1 MTGRF
6 IAATARKD
14 LRRQLADPV
23 GVLIWMGLPLA
34 IGGLFVL
41 ISAGGGGSPRGRL
54 LVADED
60 ESFLSG
66 LVGGAAVQ
74 GPIAELFDVQPVDRE
89 EGRRILDAG
98 DASALVVL
106 PAGLQDAVLGEGTA
120 EIRLVTNPAQRI
132 LPGLIAEALEIAVE
146 LAFYGERLLGEPGRR
161 ILDGP
166 PDGGSLFSNDA
177 VAELST
183 AINTRLRELGDT
195 LSPPVLTVEFVDPP
209 DAGETDAPPGAV
221 DIGMLLLPGMIFMSI
236 LFTAQ
241 GMSGDVWDEK
251 RLGTLR
257 RAASAPPPM
266 AAVLAG
272 KLLAGG
278 AVVGA
283 VAVVGVALGMV
294 VLDLPALHA
303 PLAVLWITFAGAVM
317 LSYFVLLQLLASG
330 QQAGGMLTN
339 LVLFPIV
346 MLGGSFF
353 PFEAM
358 PEWMAAIGRW
368 TPNGLALV
376 RLKEIVAGQPDAGG
390 LLAAALAIGL
400 PAAAAFALSV
410 RRLRGGFLVS

>member
-6 IAATARKD
+6 IAATALKD
-14 LRRQLADPV
+14 VRRQLADPV
-23 GVLIWMGLPLA
+23 GLLIWMGLPLA
-34 IGGLFVL
+34 IGGLIVL
-41 ISAGGGGSPRGRL
+41 VTAGGEGSPRGRL

-74 GPIAELFDVQPVDRE
+74 GPMAELFDVTPVDRD
-89 EGRRILDAG
+89 EGRRVMDAG

-106 PAGLQDAVLGEGTA
+106 PAGLQDAVLGEGTV

-132 LPGLIAEALEIAVE
+132 LPGMIEEALEIAVE
-146 LAFYGERLLGEPGRR
+146 IAFYGERLLGEPARR

-166 PDGGSLFSNDA
+166 ADGGSFFSDDA
-177 VAELST
+177 VAELT
-183 AINTRLRELGDT
+183 IAINTRLRELGDT

-221 DIGMLLLPGMIFMSI
+221 DIGMLFLPGMIFLSI

-257 RAASAPPPM
+257 RAASTPSPM

-278 AVVGA
+278 AVVGL

-294 VLDLPALHA
+294 VLDLPPLHA
-303 PLAVLWITFAGAVM
+303 PLAVLWITFAGVVM

-330 QQAGGMLTN
+330 QQAGGMLSN

>member
-6 IAATARKD
+6 VVATALKD
-14 LRRQLADPV
+14 LRRQLADPMS
-23 GVLIWMGLPLA
+23 LLTWMGLPLA
-34 IGGLFVL
+34 IGGLIVL
-41 ISAGGGGSPRGRL
+41 VSGGGGGSPRGRL

-66 LVGGAAVQ
+66 LVGGAVQ
-74 GPIAELFDVQPVDRE
+74 GPASELFDVMPVDVD

-106 PAGLQDAVLGEGTA
+106 PPGLQEAVLGEGTA

-132 LPGLIAEALEIAVE
+132 LPGLIEEALEIAVE
-146 LAFYGERLLGEPGRR
+146 VAFYGERLLGAPARR

-166 PDGGSLFSNDA
+166 PDGGDFFSNDA

-183 AINTRLRELGDT
+183 AINTRLRELGNT
-195 LSPPVLTVEFVDPP
+195 LSPPVLTVEYVEPP
-209 DAGETDAPPGAV
+209 DAGESDAPQGIAA
-221 DIGMLLLPGMIFMSI
+221 IGMILLPGMIFMSI

-266 AAVLAG
+266 AAFLAG
-272 KLLAGG
+272 KLLAG
-278 AVVGA
+278 AALVGL
-283 VAVVGVALGMV
+283 VAAVGVALGMAL
-294 VLDLPALHA
+294 LDLPPLYA
-303 PLAVLWITFAGAVM
+303 PLALVWIAFAGAVM

-339 LVLFPIV
+339 LVLLPIM

-368 TPNGLALV
+368 TPNGLAVV
-376 RLKEIVAGQPDAGG
+376 RLKEIVAGRPDAPG

>member
-6 IAATARKD
+6 IAATALKD
-14 LRRQLADPV
+14 VRRQLADPV
-23 GVLIWMGLPLA
+23 GLLTWMGLPLA
-34 IGGLFVL
+34 IGGLIVL
-41 ISAGGGGSPRGRL
+41 VSGDGGSSPRGRL

-66 LVGGAAVQ
+66 LIGGAVQ
-74 GPIAELFDVQPVDRE
+74 GPAAELFDVTPVDVD
-89 EGRRILDAG
+89 EGRRLMDTG
-98 DASALVVL
+98 DASALIIL
-106 PAGLQDAVLGEGTA
+106 PPGLQEAVLGEGTA

-132 LPGLIAEALEIAVE
+132 LPGLIEEALEIAVE
-146 LAFYGERLLGEPGRR
+146 LAFYGERLLGGPARR

-166 PDGGSLFSNDA
+166 PDGGDFFSNDT

-183 AINTRLRELGDT
+183 AINTRLRELGNT
-195 LSPPVLTVEFVDPP
+195 LSPPVLTVEVVEPP
-209 DAGETDAPPGAV
+209 DAGESDAPQGIAA
-221 DIGMLLLPGMIFMSI
+221 IGMILLPGMIFMSI

-266 AAVLAG
+266 AAFLAG

-278 AVVGA
+278 SLVGL
-283 VAVVGVALGMV
+283 VAAVGVALGMA
-294 VLDLPALHA
+294 LLGLPPLYA
-303 PLAVLWITFAGAVM
+303 PLAVVWIAFAGAVM

-330 QQAGGMLTN
+330 QQAGGMLSN
-339 LVLFPIV
+339 LVLFPIM

-368 TPNGLALV
+368 TPNGLAVV
-376 RLKEIVAGQPDAGG
+376 RLKEIVAGQPDAAG
-390 LLAAALAIGL
+390 LFAAALVIGL

>member
-1 MTGRF
+1 MTARF

-14 LRRQLADPV
+14 VRRQLADPV
-23 GVLIWMGLPLA
+23 GLLIWMGLPLA
-34 IGGLFVL
+34 IGGLIVL
-41 ISAGGGGSPRGRL
+41 VTAGGGGSPRGRL

-60 ESFLSG
+60 ESLLSS
-66 LVGGAAVQ
+66 LVGGAAAQ
-74 GPIAELFDVQPVDRE
+74 GPMADLFDVTRVDAD
-89 EGRRILDAG
+89 EGRRIMDAG

-132 LPGLIAEALEIAVE
+132 LPGMVEEALEIAVE
-146 LAFYGERLLGEPGRR
+146 LAFYGERLLGEPARR

-166 PDGGSLFSNDA
+166 ADGGSLFSDDA
-177 VAELST
+177 VAELT
-183 AINTRLRELGDT
+183 IAINTRLRELGDT
-195 LSPPVLTVEFVDPP
+195 LSPPLLTVELVDPP
-209 DAGETDAPPGAV
+209 DAGESDAPPGAV
-221 DIGMLLLPGMIFMSI
+221 DLGMLLLPGMIFLSI
-236 LFTAQ
+236 LFAAQ

-266 AAVLAG
+266 AAILAG

-283 VAVVGVALGMV
+283 VAVVGVALGLV
-294 VLDLPALHA
+294 LLDLPPLHA

-330 QQAGGMLTN
+330 QQAGGMLSN

-358 PEWMAAIGRW
+358 PEWMAAVGRW

-376 RLKEIVAGQPDAGG
+376 RLKEIVAGQPDPGG

>member
-6 IAATARKD
+6 LAATALKD
-14 LRRQLADPV
+14 VRRQLADPL
-23 GVLIWMGLPLA
+23 GLLTWMGLPLV
-34 IGGLFVL
+34 IGGLIVL
-41 ISAGGGGSPRGRL
+41 VSGGEGGTPRGRL

-60 ESFLSG
+60 ESLLSG
-66 LVGGAAVQ
+66 LLGGAAVQ
-74 GPIAELFDVQPVDRE
+74 GPVAQLFDVTPVDRD
-89 EGRRILDAG
+89 EGRRIMDAG
-98 DASALVVL
+98 DASALVIL
-106 PAGLQDAVLGEGTA
+106 PAGLQEAVLGEGTA
-120 EIRLVTNPAQRI
+120 EIRLVTNPSQRI
-132 LPGLIAEALEIAVE
+132 LPGMIEEALEIAVE
-146 LAFYGERLLGEPGRR
+146 LAFYGERLLGGPARR

-166 PDGGSLFSNDA
+166 PGGGDFFSNEA

-195 LSPPVLTVEFVDPP
+195 LSPPVLTVEYADPP
-209 DAGETDAPPGAV
+209 AAGETDAPQGIA
-221 DIGMLLLPGMIFMSI
+221 DIGMIFLPGMIFMSI

-241 GMSGDVWDEK
+241 GMSGDVWTEK

-278 AVVGA
+278 ALVGV
-283 VAVVGVALGMV
+283 VAVVGVAVGMLL
-294 VLDLPALHA
+294 LDLPPLYA
-303 PLAVLWITFAGAVM
+303 PLAVVWITFAGAVM
-317 LSYFVLLQLLASG
+317 LSYFVLLQLHASG
-330 QQAGGMLTN
+330 QQAGNLLST
-339 LVLFPIV
+339 LVLFPLV

-358 PEWMAAIGRW
+358 PAWMAAIGGW

-376 RLKEIVAGQPDAGG
+376 RLKEIVAGRPDAAG
-390 LLAAALAIGL
+390 LLAAALGIGL

>member
-6 IAATARKD
+6 VVATALKD
-14 LRRQLADPV
+14 VRRQLADPV
-23 GVLIWMGLPLA
+23 GLLTWMGLPLA
-34 IGGLFVL
+34 IGGLIVL
-41 ISAGGGGSPRGRL
+41 INAGGASPRGRL

-106 PAGLQDAVLGEGTA
+106 PAGLQEAVLGEGTA

-166 PDGGSLFSNDA
+166 SDGGSFFSNDA

-209 DAGETDAPPGAV
+209 DAGETDAPGAV
-221 DIGMLLLPGMIFMSI
+221 NIGMLLLPGMIFMSI

>member
-6 IAATARKD
+6 IAATALKD
-14 LRRQLADPV
+14 VRRQLADPV
-23 GVLIWMGLPLA
+23 GLLIWMGLPLA
-34 IGGLFVL
+34 IGGLITL

-60 ESFLSG
+60 GSLLSG
-66 LVGGAAVQ
+66 LIGGAAAQ
-74 GPIAELFDVQPVDRE
+74 GPIATLFDVTPVDRD
-89 EGRRILDAG
+89 EGRRIMDAG
-98 DASALVVL
+98 GASALVVL
-106 PAGLQDAVLGEGTA
+106 PAGLQEAVLGEGTA

-132 LPGLIAEALEIAVE
+132 LPGMIEEALEIAVE
-146 LAFYGERLLGEPGRR
+146 LAFYGERLLGEPARR

-166 PDGGSLFSNDA
+166 PDGGSFFSDDA
-177 VAELST
+177 VAELGT

-209 DAGETDAPPGAV
+209 DADETAAPPGVV

-257 RAASAPPPM
+257 RAASAPSPM

-278 AVVGA
+278 VVVGA

-294 VLDLPALHA
+294 VLDLPPLHA

-330 QQAGGMLTN
+330 QQAASMLSN

-376 RLKEIVAGQPDAGG
+376 RLKEIAAGQPDAGG
-390 LLAAALAIGL
+390 LLAAALAIGV

-410 RRLRGGFLVS
+410 RRRRGAFLVN

>member
-1 MTGRF
+1 MTARF

-14 LRRQLADPV
+14 VRRQFADPA
-23 GVLIWMGLPLA
+23 GLLIWMGLPLA
-34 IGGLFVL
+34 IGGLIVL
-41 ISAGGGGSPRGRL
+41 VTAGGEGSPRGRL

-66 LVGGAAVQ
+66 LIGGAAVQ
-74 GPIAELFDVQPVDRE
+74 GPIAELFDVTPVDRD
-89 EGRRILDAG
+89 EGRRIMDAG

-120 EIRLVTNPAQRI
+120 EIRLVTNPAQRV
-132 LPGLIAEALEIAVE
+132 LPGMIAEALEIAVE
-146 LAFYGERLLGEPGRR
+146 LAFYGERLLGEPARR

-166 PDGGSLFSNDA
+166 ADGGGFFSNDA
-177 VAELST
+177 VAELGT
-183 AINTRLRELGDT
+183 AINTRLRELGGT

-209 DAGETDAPPGAV
+209 DADETTAPAPA
-221 DIGMLLLPGMIFMSI
+221 DIGMLFLPGMIFMSI

-283 VAVVGVALGMV
+283 VAVVGVALGLV
-294 VLDLPALHA
+294 VLDLPPLHA

-330 QQAGGMLTN
+330 QQAGGMLSN

-376 RLKEIVAGQPDAGG
+376 RLKEIVAGRPDAGG

>member
-6 IAATARKD
+6 IAATALKD
-14 LRRQLADPV
+14 VRRQLADPV
-23 GVLIWMGLPLA
+23 GLLTWMGLPLA
-34 IGGLFVL
+34 IGGLIVL
-41 ISAGGGGSPRGRL
+41 IYAGGDSPRGRL

-60 ESFLSG
+60 ESFLSNAI
-66 LVGGAAVQ
+66 GGAAVQ
-74 GPIAELFDVQPVDRE
+74 GPLAQLFDVTPVDRE

-98 DASALVVL
+98 DASALVIL
-106 PAGLQDAVLGEGTA
+106 PDGLQEAVLGDGTA

-132 LPGLIAEALEIAVE
+132 LPGIIEEGLEIAVE
-146 LAFYGERLLGEPGRR
+146 LAFYGERLLGEPARR

-166 PDGGSLFSNDA
+166 PDGGDFFSNEA

-183 AINTRLRELGDT
+183 AVNTRLRDLGNT
-195 LSPPVLTVEFVDPP
+195 LSPPVLTIEHLDPP
-209 DAGETDAPPGAV
+209 DTDETDPPPGGA
-221 DIGMLLLPGMIFMSI
+221 DLGMIFLPGMIFMSI

-278 AVVGA
+278 AIVGL
-283 VAVVGVALGMV
+283 VALAGVALGMV
-294 VLDLPALHA
+294 LLDLPPLQA
-303 PLAVLWITFAGAVM
+303 PLAVLWITFAGVVM

-330 QQAGGMLTN
+330 QQAAGMLTN

-358 PEWMAAIGRW
+358 PEWMATVGQW

-376 RLKEIVAGQPDAGG
+376 RLKEIVAGRPDAVG

-400 PAAAAFALSV
+400 PAAGAFAFSV

>member
-14 LRRQLADPV
+14 VRRQLADPV
-23 GVLIWMGLPLA
+23 GLLIWMGLPLA
-34 IGGLFVL
+34 IGGLIVL
-41 ISAGGGGSPRGRL
+41 ITAGGGGSPRGRL

-60 ESFLSG
+60 ESLLSG
-66 LVGGAAVQ
+66 LIGGAAVQ
-74 GPIAELFDVQPVDRE
+74 GPIAELFDVTPVDRD
-89 EGRRILDAG
+89 EGRRIMDAG

-106 PAGLQDAVLGEGTA
+106 PAGLQEAVLGEGTA

-132 LPGLIAEALEIAVE
+132 LPGMIEEALEIAVE
-146 LAFYGERLLGEPGRR
+146 LAFYGDRLLGDPARR
-161 ILDGP
+161 LLDGP
-166 PDGGSLFSNDA
+166 PDDGSFFPNDA
-177 VAELST
+177 VAELSI

-209 DAGETDAPPGAV
+209 DAEETSAPPGAV
-221 DIGMLLLPGMIFMSI
+221 DLGMIFLPGMIFMSI

-294 VLDLPALHA
+294 LLDLPPLHA
-303 PLAVLWITFAGAVM
+303 PLAVLWITFAGVVM

-330 QQAGGMLTN
+330 QQAGGMLSN

-358 PEWMAAIGRW
+358 PEWMAAIGRR

-390 LLAAALAIGL
+390 LLVAALAIGL

>member
-6 IAATARKD
+6 VVATALKD
-14 LRRQLADPV
+14 VRRQLADPM
-23 GVLIWMGLPLA
+23 GLLTWMGLPLV
-34 IGGLFVL
+34 IGSLIVL
-41 ISAGGGGSPRGRL
+41 INAGGASPRGRL

-74 GPIAELFDVQPVDRE
+74 GPVAELFDVTPVDVD
-89 EGRRILDAG
+89 EGRRIMDAG
-98 DASALVVL
+98 DASALVIL
-106 PAGLQDAVLGEGTA
+106 PPGLQEAVLGEGTA

-132 LPGLIAEALEIAVE
+132 LPGMIEEALEVAVE
-146 LAFYGERLLGEPGRR
+146 LAFYGERLLGEPAGR

-166 PDGGSLFSNDA
+166 PDGGSFFSNEA

-183 AINTRLRELGDT
+183 AINTRLRELEDT
-195 LSPPVLTVEFVDPP
+195 LSPPVLTVELVDPP
-209 DAGETDAPPGAV
+209 DAGEAEAPRGVV
-221 DIGMLLLPGMIFMSI
+221 DLGMIFLPGMIFMSI
-236 LFTAQ
+236 LFAAQ

-278 AVVGA
+278 AIVGA
-283 VAVVGVALGMV
+283 VAMVGVALGMV
-294 VLDLPALHA
+294 VLDLPPLHA
-303 PLAVLWITFAGAVM
+303 PLAVVWITFAGAVM

-330 QQAGGMLTN
+330 QQAGSMLTN

-358 PEWMAAIGRW
+358 PEWMASIGRW
-368 TPNGLALV
+368 TPNGLAV
-376 RLKEIVAGQPDAGG
+376 VHLKEIVAGQPDGVR

>member
-14 LRRQLADPV
+14 VRRQLADPV
-23 GVLIWMGLPLA
+23 GLLIWMGLPLA
-34 IGGLFVL
+34 IGGLIVL
-41 ISAGGGGSPRGRL
+41 VTAGGEGSPRGRL

-66 LVGGAAVQ
+66 LIGGAAVQ
-74 GPIAELFDVQPVDRE
+74 GPIAELFDVTPVDRD
-89 EGRRILDAG
+89 EGRRIMDAG

-106 PAGLQDAVLGEGTA
+106 PAGLQDAALGEGTA
-120 EIRLVTNPAQRI
+120 EIRLVTNPAQRV
-132 LPGLIAEALEIAVE
+132 LPGMIAEALEIAVD
-146 LAFYGERLLGEPGRR
+146 LAFYGERLLGEPARR

-166 PDGGSLFSNDA
+166 PDGGGFFSNDA

-183 AINTRLRELGDT
+183 AINTRLRELGGT
-195 LSPPVLTVEFVDPP
+195 LSPPVLAVEFVDPP
-209 DAGETDAPPGAV
+209 DADETTAPAGAV
-221 DIGMLLLPGMIFMSI
+221 DIGMLFLPGMIFMSI

-294 VLDLPALHA
+294 VLDLPPLHA

-330 QQAGGMLTN
+330 QQAGGLLSN

-390 LLAAALAIGL
+390 LLVAALAIGL

-410 RRLRGGFLVS
+410 RRLRGGFLVN

>member
-6 IAATARKD
+6 VAATVLKD
-14 LRRQLADPV
+14 VRRQLADPV
-23 GVLIWMGLPLA
+23 GLLTWMGLPLV
-34 IGGLFVL
+34 IGGLIVL
-41 ISAGGGGSPRGRL
+41 VSGSGGSPRGRL

-60 ESFLSG
+60 ESFLSSAI
-66 LVGGAAVQ
+66 GGTAVQ
-74 GPIAELFDVQPVDRE
+74 GPIAELFDVTPVDRD
-89 EGRRILDAG
+89 EGRRIMDAG
-98 DASALVVL
+98 DASALVIL
-106 PAGLQDAVLGEGTA
+106 PAGLQEAVLGRGTA
-120 EIRLVTNPAQRI
+120 EIQLVTNPSQRI
-132 LPGLIAEALEIAVE
+132 LPGMIEEALEIAVE
-146 LAFYGERLLGEPGRR
+146 LAFYGERLLGGPARR

-166 PDGGSLFSNDA
+166 PGGGDFFSNAA

-183 AINTRLRELGDT
+183 AVNTRLQELGDT
-195 LSPPVLTVEFVDPP
+195 LSPPVLTVEYADPP
-209 DAGETDAPPGAV
+209 DADETDAPQSV
-221 DIGMLLLPGMIFMSI
+221 TDIGVIFLPGMIFMSI

-241 GMSGDVWDEK
+241 GMSGDVWTEK

-278 AVVGA
+278 ALVGV
-283 VAVVGVALGMV
+283 VAVVGVAVGMV
-294 VLDLPALHA
+294 LLDLPPLHA
-303 PLAVLWITFAGAVM
+303 PLAVLWITFAGTVM

-330 QQAGGMLTN
+330 QQAGNLLST
-339 LVLFPIV
+339 LVLFPLV

-376 RLKEIVAGQPDAGG
+376 HLKEIVAARPDAPG
-390 LLAAALAIGL
+390 LLAAALGIGL
-400 PAAAAFALSV
+400 PAIAAFALSV
-410 RRLRGGFLVS
+410 RRLRGGFLVN